1 MSRSAILS
9 RRALIAGLAGATLL
23 PAPSLAEAE
32 DLEKAILAFTK
43 GATIKPGKVRIEL
56 APIVENG
63 NSVSIGVSVDHPMR
77 EGDFVRS
84 LALFNEKNPQPE
96 VAVFHFT
103 PLSGRARVDA
113 RIRLAT
119 SQNVV
124 AVARL
129 SDGSFHA
136 ERVEVI
142 VTIAACTEE

>member
-1 MSRSAILS
+1 MNRPAALS
-9 RRALIAGLAGATLL
+9 RRAVLAGMAGMALL
-23 PAPSLAEAE
+23 PAPTMAETE
-32 DLEKAILAFTK
+32 DLEKAIRAFTN
-43 GATIKPGKVRIEL
+43 GATLKPGKVKIDL

-63 NSVSIGVSVDHPMR
+63 NSVSIGVGVDHPMR
-77 EGDFVRS
+77 EGDFVRT

-124 AVARL
+124 AIAQL

-136 ERVEVI
+136 EKVEVI